1 MKTQSE
7 IAHMAEVAQR
17 ASGWDPAD
25 MTTRVPVEPL
35 DRAFAEGVEAAL
47 RWVLDQAG
55 APFPR
60 GR

>member
-1 MKTQSE
+1 MRTRSE
-7 IAHMAEVAQR
+7 IEHMAQVAQR

-25 MTTRVPVEPL
+25 MTKRLPVEPL
-35 DRAFAEGVEAAL
+35 DRAFAEGVELAL
-47 RWVLDQAG
+47 RWALGEAG